1 MTADLRHRYRAIVGH
16 LLAKTASSVPDKA
29 RMDNGVHSVALSYG
43 GNPYR
48 HRDFHHGP
56 WHSLAAALQ
65 DMALYAIW
73 SLGPWSMARW
83 NLQTSHVKE
92 TICHSGNMLPRCLHI
107 LSSPYVHRYPLELQP
122 TGQLP
127 RFTKKA
133 CSHFPPAHHRGPSS
147 LAGSLLH
154 IHVVSYI
161 AFRRARSRSHE

>member
-107 LSSPYVHRYPLELQP
+107 LSSPYVHRYPLESSYRAAP
-122 TGQLP
+122 TIQKGVLSFPSCSSP
-127 RFTKKA
+127 RPKLSRWLSVAYT
-133 CSHFPPAHHRGPSS
+133 CS
-147 LAGSLLH
+147 
-154 IHVVSYI
+154 
-161 AFRRARSRSHE
+161 